1 MGPGQCLRSWQIQ
14 SVLVMVVMYLVA
26 LIIEFVYIKKYYL
39 LFFLLLYLVALG
51 TSAMLLMPEVLGL
64 CEHGL

>member
-1 MGPGQCLRSWQIQ
+1 
-14 SVLVMVVMYLVA
+14 MVVMYLVA

-39 LFFLLLYLVALG
+39 LFFLLFYLVALG

>member
-1 MGPGQCLRSWQIQ
+1 LRSWQIQ
-14 SVLVMVVMYLVA
+14 SVLVVVMVVMYLVA

-39 LFFLLLYLVALG
+39 LFFLLFYLVALG